1 MTDASKTPGST
12 RDAGAHSCQ
21 SCTMTIE
28 SGDYCEYCVDDHGQL
43 VPFEEFLSRASQFAR
58 RRDPGLTEEQAMEQ
72 TLQFMSQR
80 PAWKDH
86 PELRARLG

>member
-1 MTDASKTPGST
+1 MTES
-12 RDAGAHSCQ
+12 RSCQ

-28 SGDYCEYCVDDHGQL
+28 SGDYCHYCVNDAGEL
-43 VPFEEFLSRASQFAR
+43 VAFEEFLNRASQFAR
-58 RRDPGLTEEQAMEQ
+58 KRDPSLSQEQALEQ
-72 TLQFMSQR
+72 TLQFMSER